1 MRTATKNTTIPG
13 ALPALLPALLL
24 ALLLAALLAA
34 CSGGGESASSGT
46 HARPAAPRADGGTDG
61 GGAATG
67 RPAASPERS
76 IIHRAQLR
84 VRAPDVDAAAARA
97 KQLTAA
103 AGGYVADE
111 RTSTRPASATL
122 TLKIPADRYPAT
134 LDQLAARLGTRLS
147 LSRQSEDVTGEVA
160 DVDSRVRSARSTLDS
175 FRRLLGRA
183 GSIDEVIR
191 VEKEIAERQA
201 DLEALQARQKALRQG
216 TGHATVTVEI
226 GTPPST
232 PVAEPDR
239 RGFTG
244 GLKTGWSAL
253 TAFVSAAATVLGV
266 LLPFLLPVA
275 AVGVPARILWR
286 RARARRPAGPGRD
299 G

>member
-1 MRTATKNTTIPG
+1 MRTATKTMTIPG
-13 ALPALLPALLL
+13 VLL

-34 CSGGGESASSGT
+34 CSGGGDSASSGAR
-46 HARPAAPRADGGTDG
+46 ARPEAPRTDG

-67 RPAASPERS
+67 RPAAAPARS

-84 VRAPDVDAAAARA
+84 VRAPDVDAASARA

-122 TLKIPADRYPAT
+122 TLRIPSDRYPAT
-134 LDQLAARLGTRLS
+134 LDQLAAQLGTRLS

-239 RGFTG
+239 RGFVG
-244 GLKTGWSAL
+244 GLTTGWNAF

-275 AVGVPARILWR
+275 VVGVPARILWR
-286 RARARRPAGPGRD
+286 RTRARRSAGPGRD

>member
-1 MRTATKNTTIPG
+1 MRTATKTTTIP
-13 ALPALLPALLL
+13 APLPALLL

-34 CSGGGESASSGT
+34 CSGGGESASSGAR
-46 HARPAAPRADGGTDG
+46 ARPEAPRAD

-67 RPAASPERS
+67 RPAAAPARS

-84 VRAPDVDAAAARA
+84 VRAPDVDAASTRA

-134 LDQLAARLGTRLS
+134 LDQLAAQLGTRLS

-226 GTPPST
+226 GAPPST

-239 RGFTG
+239 RGFVG
-244 GLKTGWSAL
+244 GLTTGWSAF
-253 TAFVSAAATVLGV
+253 TAFVSGAATVLGV

-286 RARARRPAGPGRD
+286 RTRARRPAEPGRD